1 MPRVPGEQRF
11 RLGERRELIGT
22 DEALDGD
29 RAQVDHQQ
37 VGPPLE
43 CLGGFRIER
52 DAEAPRVVCYS
63 EEHAF
68 RCRCEGAHLMRAE
81 QGVEAVRAALEHD
94 QLTADRNRGRTGI
107 RLTGREERCIAAPLR
122 DARKMVRGIAEQGL
136 RPEIGAWRHQEL
148 QEERGGNWHA
158 CAVSAT
164 LCRRGV

>member
-1 MPRVPGEQRF
+1 M
-11 RLGERRELIGT
+11 IGP
-22 DEALDGD
+22 DEPLHGD
-29 RAQVDHQQ
+29 RAQVDDQQ

-43 CLGGFRIER
+43 RLGGFRIER
-52 DAEAPRVVCYS
+52 DAEAPGVVRDA

-68 RCRCEGAHLMRAE
+68 RCRRERAHLVRAE

-94 QLTADRNRGRTGI
+94 QLAADRDRGRAGI
-107 RLTGREERCIAAPLR
+107 RLTGREERRIAAPLG

-148 QEERGGNWHA
+148 QAERGGNWHA